1 MPEEYTHQ
9 KHLVLV
15 VEDSPTQAAQLQF
28 TLENQGYETI
38 VAVNGAD
45 ALDKLKQVR
54 PSLII
59 SDVVMPIMNGF
70 EFSKSVK
77 AQQDLCNIPIILLTA
92 LSEPTEIFLGLESG
106 ADHYLLKPLEE
117 SAIVSRI
124 GAILADRC
132 LSDSNKGQKT
142 LEISFGDRKYFINP
156 DRIQILDLLLA
167 TFGNIARKSKELE
180 VINKQLRDAL
190 ETNKILRGLIPICS
204 YCKKMRDDEGFWLQ
218 VEKYVEKHT
227 ELSFSQGACPEC
239 IKKHFNRYS

>member
-1 MPEEYTHQ
+1 MNEVS
-9 KHLVLV
+9 KHHNHIVLI

-28 TLENQGYETI
+28 ILENQGYETI
-38 VAVNGAD
+38 VAVNGAN
-45 ALDKLKQVR
+45 ALEQLKEVR

-59 SDVVMPIMNGF
+59 SDVVMPVMNGF
-70 EFSKSVK
+70 ELSKNVK
-77 AQQDLCNIPIILLTA
+77 SQQELCTIPIILLTA
-92 LSEPTEIFLGLESG
+92 LSEPAEIFLGLESG

-124 GAILADRC
+124 GAILADRY
-132 LSDSNKGQKT
+132 LSDSNTSQKT
-142 LEISFGDRKYFINP
+142 LEITYGERKYLINA

-167 TFGNIARKSKELE
+167 TFGNIARKSKEME
-180 VINKQLRDAL
+180 VMNKQLKEAL
-190 ETNKILRGLIPICS
+190 EANKILRGLIPICS
-204 YCKKMRDDEGFWLQ
+204 YCKKIRDDEGFWLQ